1 MNEDLLMWAKKSL
14 LFSQHIDLV
23 CFTFIVWIHAISII
37 LNVVLYVH
45 CINYGFCAL
54 APRKT
59 VQNMILDLYNSA
71 YIEVLE
77 GKGALLAGAG
87 EAIQN

>member
-1 MNEDLLMWAKKSL
+1 M
-14 LFSQHIDLV
+14 
-23 CFTFIVWIHAISII
+23 
-37 LNVVLYVH
+37 VLYVH

-77 GKGALLAGAG
+77 GKGALLAGAW